1 MPAGIKIIFK
11 TYLKPSD
18 HSISSYTH
26 TDMSAS
32 KYGDSVYTG
41 CVKWFN
47 RQGWGFL
54 TITNEGHSDED
65 IFVRWDNLTGDG
77 YKYLVQGEYVEFTIE
92 HKPDAQDGREY
103 QAANVAGVNGGKLM
117 CETRHE
123 QKVAAAK
130 HRQQQRVNQ
139 QPQAPLQRQYSTD
152 YQQPPV
158 TQVPVH
164 QRLSYPAPLPGH
176 QWVLV
181 PQPQVQNQRPPRQPR
196 QQYRN

>member
-1 MPAGIKIIFK
+1 M
-11 TYLKPSD
+11 
-18 HSISSYTH
+18 
-26 TDMSAS
+26 AS

-54 TITNEGHSDED
+54 TITNEGHADED

-77 YKYLVQGEYVEFTIE
+77 YKYLVQGEYVEFTVDY
-92 HKPDAQDGREY
+92 KPDAPEGRTY
-103 QAANVAGVNGGKLM
+103 QAANVSGVNGGKLM

-130 HRQQQRVNQ
+130 HRQEQRVNQ
-139 QPQAPLQRQYSTD
+139 HQQQPQV
-152 YQQPPV
+152 QQPQPSV
-158 TQVPVH
+158 QRVPVH
-164 QRLSYPAPLPGH
+164 QRLTYPAHFTCDAPAPVPIAGH

-181 PQPQVQNQRPPRQPR
+181 PQQQPQVRPPRH
-196 QQYRN
+196 QQQRRN

>member
-1 MPAGIKIIFK
+1 
-11 TYLKPSD
+11 
-18 HSISSYTH
+18 
-26 TDMSAS
+26 MSS

-54 TITNEGHSDED
+54 TITNEGHADED
-65 IFVRWDNLTGDG
+65 IFVRWDNLSCDG
-77 YKYLVQGEYVEFTIE
+77 YKYLVQGEYVEFSIE
-92 HKPDAQDGREY
+92 YKPDAQEGRTY

-123 QKVAAAK
+123 QRVAAAK

-139 QPQAPLQRQYSTD
+139 QPAPLERQNSTR
-152 YQQPPV
+152 
-158 TQVPVH
+158 VPVH
-164 QRLSYPAPLPGH
+164 QRLTYPAPAPAPVPIPGH

-181 PQPQVQNQRPPRQPR
+181 PQQQPQRPPRQ
-196 QQYRN
+196 QQQRRN